1 MRYCLVLKKVFNH
14 ASYVRNVAGRV
25 LALSLNKLA
34 AEVD

>member
-1 MRYCLVLKKVFNH
+1 LEEAFNH
-14 ASYVRNVAGRV
+14 AGYFGNVAGRV

>member
-1 MRYCLVLKKVFNH
+1 VFNH
-14 ASYVRNVAGRV
+14 AGYFRNVAGRV